1 MRYFRSVVF
10 DVGLAVTLVGV
21 LSALWVA
28 RDIIAFTLQF
38 LSRQWSRE
46 GGTAAAIIN
55 LSGFVL
61 ATLLAMIG
69 LAILVVGVVR
79 ARRGA

>member
-1 MRYFRSVVF
+1 M
-10 DVGLAVTLVGV
+10 
-21 LSALWVA
+21 
-28 RDIIAFTLQF
+28 
-38 LSRQWSRE
+38 
-46 GGTAAAIIN
+46 N

-79 ARRGA
+79 ARRGAYPR